1 MTTTFAQ
8 KNLQA
13 TEIFLPAHQQTQ
25 TPNANAE
32 QDFQSCKKEISMKPT
47 QQLHDLGQSL

>member
-13 TEIFLPAHQQTQ
+13 TEIFLLAHQQTQ

-32 QDFQSCKKEISMKPT
+32 QDFNPARR
-47 QQLHDLGQSL
+47 